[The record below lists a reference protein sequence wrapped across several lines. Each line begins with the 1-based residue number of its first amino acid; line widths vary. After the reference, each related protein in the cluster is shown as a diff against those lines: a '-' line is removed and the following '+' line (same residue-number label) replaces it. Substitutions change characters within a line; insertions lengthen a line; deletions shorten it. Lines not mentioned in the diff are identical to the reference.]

1 MFSELLTT
9 CDYHS
14 VGLRAVAYTELSVK
28 VAKMSNVYAEK
39 LVEHLLEHKISHW
52 DNSVRELTGQALR
65 KLAPITKGKFIKKLL
80 KCSFLEN
87 SILTGLTFNIVNVI
101 HQSLN
106 NFCKNLPNCHFPKIP
121 SRSGLL
127 KL

>member
-1 MFSELLTT
+1 MFTNIVVLSKNFVQFFMQQTLYMILKISFYMFSELLTT

-28 VAKMSNVYAEK
+28 VAEMSNVYAEK

-65 KLAPITKGKFIKKLL
+65 KLAPITKGK
-80 KCSFLEN
+80 
-87 SILTGLTFNIVNVI
+87 
-101 HQSLN
+101 
-106 NFCKNLPNCHFPKIP
+106 
-121 SRSGLL
+121 
-127 KL
+127 

>member
-1 MFSELLTT
+1 MLLRILFCMFSELLTT

-65 KLAPITKGKFIKKLL
+65 KLAPITKGKFINETPDL

-87 SILTGLTFNIVNVI
+87 SILI
-101 HQSLN
+101 
-106 NFCKNLPNCHFPKIP
+106 
-121 SRSGLL
+121 RSYIQHI
-127 KL
+127 